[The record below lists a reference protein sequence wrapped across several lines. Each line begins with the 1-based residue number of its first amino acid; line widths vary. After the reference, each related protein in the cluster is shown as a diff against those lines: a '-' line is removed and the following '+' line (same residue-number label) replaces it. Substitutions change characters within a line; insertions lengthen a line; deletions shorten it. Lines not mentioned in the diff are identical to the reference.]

1 MGSRNLA
8 PDLVTDPPSGP
19 GRARRGP
26 HRRFAA
32 LLLLLLAALLLSFAV
47 GRSWVPPTSAMG
59 ILADQLFAVHGSW
72 PDSMVTVV
80 VQIRLPR
87 ILGAVA
93 IGAALAGSGAAYQ
106 SMFRNPLVS
115 PSILGVSAGA
125 GFGAA
130 LGISMQLPWAVI
142 QLMGFVGGLLA
153 TAITFLIGQLLGNS
167 SLVVL
172 VLAGMVVAALFGA
185 FISLTQY
192 FADPDST
199 LPQITF
205 WLMGGLDRIALDG
218 LLAPSILIC
227 VCLLALFLMRW
238 QINVL
243 AAGDDEAKTLGVN
256 RLALWG
262 VVVVA
267 ATLMTSCAVSLSGMI
282 GWIGLIVPHAARIIV
297 GPSFDRVLPAS
308 ILLGGTFL
316 LLADDLARTVTTVEL
331 PIGIVTA
338 VVGAPCF
345 LLLLAR
351 TRRNQL

>member
-1 MGSRNLA
+1 MRSDIADAA
-8 PDLVTDPPSGP
+8 PSTATSVP
-19 GRARRGP
+19 GRPRRVG
-26 HRRFAA
+26 RRIG
-32 LLLLLLAALLLSFAV
+32 LLAVLLAGTVVLSFAV
-47 GRSWVPPTSAMG
+47 GRSWVPPHWAMG
-59 ILADQLFAVHGSW
+59 ILLQDLLPISGPW
-72 PDSMVTVV
+72 PESMETVV
-80 VQIRLPR
+80 TQIRAPR

-142 QLMGFVGGLLA
+142 QLMGFVGGLVA
-153 TAITFLIGQLLGNS
+153 TAITFLIGQILGNS

-218 LLAPSILIC
+218 LPAPSILIC
-227 VCLLALFLMRW
+227 GCLLALFLMRW

-262 VVVVA
+262 VVVLA

-282 GWIGLIVPHAARIIV
+282 GWIGLIVPHAARMIV

-308 ILLGGTFL
+308 ILLGGIFL
-316 LLADDLARTVTTVEL
+316 LLADDVARTVTTVEL

-338 VVGAPCF
+338 VIGAPCF

-351 TRRNQL
+351 TRRNAL